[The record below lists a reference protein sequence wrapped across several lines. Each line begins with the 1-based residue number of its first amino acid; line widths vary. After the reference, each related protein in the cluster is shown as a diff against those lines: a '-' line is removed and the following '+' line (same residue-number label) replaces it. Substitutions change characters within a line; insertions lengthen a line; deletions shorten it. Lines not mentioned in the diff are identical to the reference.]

1 MFGAFVPV
9 MVVAIGAIL
18 LRVLWWML
26 EDVILATVDL
36 PVASRSGDLRR
47 RGRHV

>member
-1 MFGAFVPV
+1 MFGALQPV
-9 MVVAIGAIL
+9 MVVATGAML

-26 EDVILATVDL
+26 EDVILDTVDL
-36 PVASRSGDLRR
+36 PVASRSGDPRR